1 MRPKKN
7 PLPGFAIGSGFWK
20 SSFAL
25 LDFCQRRE
33 HDRQPATCVV
43 VTPRGMMAVIAKHD
57 WGLIPESR
65 GDCQRSDRIYTM
77 IVIDM

>member
-1 MRPKKN
+1 MCPKKN

-25 LDFCQRRE
+25 LDFLQRRE

-43 VTPRGMMAVIAKHD
+43 VVMPGTVMAVLAKHD
-57 WGLIPESR
+57 WGLIPESVW
-65 GDCQRSDRIYTM
+65 
-77 IVIDM
+77 IVKLWTGFSG